1 MKRLRIYVVVDTE
14 TNKALAAFRSEEE
27 AMDWEDEHW
36 VATQRDTLIS
46 PCMADL
52 EEGE

>member
-1 MKRLRIYVVVDTE
+1 MKKLRIYVVEDTE
-14 TNKALAAFRSEEE
+14 TDKALAAFRSEEK
-27 AMDWEDEHW
+27 AMDWEDEYW